1 MEFYSNY
8 DKLIPQNIFN
18 MGGFFGTISRNDCV
32 NDLFYGTDYHSH
44 LGTRKGG
51 MVVLNSGKFVRK
63 IHNIENSYFRTK
75 FEPDMNEFKGNSGIG
90 VISDTESQPIL
101 VNSHL
106 GKFAIV
112 TVGKIANMKEL
123 EREAIRK
130 KWHFAETGDEGINPS
145 ELVAMLINEGDS
157 LVDGIKFVLEKIKG
171 SVSMLILNKQGIFAA
186 RDKLGR
192 TPIIFGKKQNAVAVC
207 SESSSLPNIGFK
219 IEKFLGPGEI
229 FFLAEDDGEQLK
241 KPEDKMQICA
251 FLWVYY
257 GYPPAYYEGINV
269 EQTRYN
275 CGAALAENDD
285 VEVDYVSG
293 IPDSGIGHAIGYAKK
308 RGIPYLR
315 PYVKYTPTWPRS
327 FMPSNQKDR
336 DLVARMKLIPIRELI
351 ENKKLVFCDDSI
363 VRGTQLKNNIQI
375 FHDFG
380 VKEVHMRIACPP
392 LCFPCEFLNFSASR
406 SALELAARK
415 AIHDIEGSDDKNL
428 GEYIKSGS
436 ERNIEMVE
444 CIRRR
449 LKLTTLKYQ
458 QLNDL
463 VNAIGL
469 PKEKLCTHC
478 YDGSSYF

>member
-1 MEFYSNY
+1 
-8 DKLIPQNIFN
+8 
-18 MGGFFGTISRNDCV
+18 MGGFFGTISKKDCV

-51 MVVLNSGKFVRK
+51 MAVLNSGGFVRK
-63 IHNIENSYFRTK
+63 IHNIEDSYFRTK
-75 FEPDMNEFKGNSGIG
+75 FEPDLNEFNGNSGIG

-101 VNSHL
+101 INSHL

-123 EREAIRK
+123 ERDTLRK
-130 KWHFAETGDEGINPS
+130 KWHFSETGEEGINPS
-145 ELVAMLINEGDS
+145 ELVAMLINEEDTFIN
-157 LVDGIKFVLEKIKG
+157 GIKNVFEKIKG
-171 SVSMLILNKQGIFAA
+171 SVSLLILNKQGIFAA

-192 TPIIFGKKQNAVAVC
+192 TPIILGKKHGAVAVC
-207 SESSSLPNIGFK
+207 SESSSLPNLGYK

-229 FFLAEDDGEQLK
+229 IFISPEGYEQMN
-241 KPEDKMQICA
+241 KPGDKMQICA

-285 VEVDYVSG
+285 VDVDYVSG

-308 RGIPYLR
+308 RGIPYMR

-327 FMPSNQKDR
+327 FMPSNQEVR
-336 DLVARMKLIPIRELI
+336 DLVAKMKLIPIRELI
-351 ENKKLVFCDDSI
+351 EKKKLVFCDDSI
-363 VRGTQLKNNIQI
+363 VRGTQLKDNVQI

-380 VKEVHMRIACPP
+380 VKEIHMRIACPP
-392 LCFPCEFLNFSASR
+392 LCFPCKFLNFSASR

-415 AIHDIEGSDDKNL
+415 AIYEIEGTDDKNL
-428 GEYIKSGS
+428 EEYVQSGS
-436 ERNIEMVE
+436 GKNKEMIE
-444 CIRRR
+444 CIRKR

-463 VNAIGL
+463 VNAVGL
-469 PKEKLCTHC
+469 PKERLCTHC
-478 YDGSSYF
+478 YDGSGYS

>member
-1 MEFYSNY
+1 
-8 DKLIPQNIFN
+8 
-18 MGGFFGTISRNDCV
+18 MGGFFGTISKKDCV

-51 MVVLNSGKFVRK
+51 MAVLNSGGFVRK
-63 IHNIENSYFRTK
+63 IHNIEDSYFRTK
-75 FEPDMNEFKGNSGIG
+75 FEPDLNEFKGNSGIG

-101 VNSHL
+101 INSHL

-123 EREAIRK
+123 ERDTLRK
-130 KWHFAETGDEGINPS
+130 KWHFSETGEEGINPS
-145 ELVAMLINEGDS
+145 ELVAMLINEEDTFIN
-157 LVDGIKFVLEKIKG
+157 GIKNVFEKIKG
-171 SVSMLILNKQGIFAA
+171 SMSLLILNKQGLFAA

-192 TPIIFGKKQNAVAVC
+192 TPIILGKKHGAVAVC
-207 SESSSLPNIGFK
+207 SESSSLPNLGYK
-219 IEKFLGPGEI
+219 IERFLGPGEI
-229 FFLAEDDGEQLK
+229 IFISPEGYEQMN
-241 KPEDKMQICA
+241 KPGDKMQICA

-285 VEVDYVSG
+285 VDVDYVSG
-293 IPDSGIGHAIGYAKK
+293 IPDSGIGHAIGYAKE
-308 RGIPYLR
+308 RGIPYVR

-327 FMPSNQKDR
+327 FMPRNQEIR

-351 ENKKLVFCDDSI
+351 ENKNLVFCEDSI
-363 VRGTQLKNNIQI
+363 VRGTQLKDNIQI

-380 VKEVHMRIACPP
+380 VKEIHMRIACPP
-392 LCFPCEFLNFSASR
+392 LCFSCKFLNFSVSR
-406 SALELAARK
+406 SALELAART
-415 AIHDIEGSDDKNL
+415 AIYEIEGTDDKNL
-428 GEYIKSGS
+428 EEYVQSGS
-436 ERNIEMVE
+436 EKNKEMIE
-444 CIRRR
+444 CIRKR

-463 VNAIGL
+463 VNAVGL
-469 PKEKLCTHC
+469 PKERLCTHC
-478 YDGSSYF
+478 YDGSGYY

>member
-1 MEFYSNY
+1 
-8 DKLIPQNIFN
+8 
-18 MGGFFGTISRNDCV
+18 MGGFFGTISKKDCV

-51 MVVLNSGKFVRK
+51 MAVLNSGGFVRK

-101 VNSHL
+101 INSHL

-123 EREAIRK
+123 ERDTLRK
-130 KWHFAETGDEGINPS
+130 KWHFSETGEEGINPS
-145 ELVAMLINEGDS
+145 ELVAMLINEEDTFIN
-157 LVDGIKFVLEKIKG
+157 GIKNVFEKIKG
-171 SVSMLILNKQGIFAA
+171 SVSLLILNKQGLFAA

-192 TPIIFGKKQNAVAVC
+192 TPIILGKKHGAVAVC
-207 SESSSLPNIGFK
+207 SESSSLPNLGYK
-219 IEKFLGPGEI
+219 IERFLGPGEI
-229 FFLAEDDGEQLK
+229 IFVSPEGYEQMN
-241 KPEDKMQICA
+241 KPGDKMQICA

-285 VEVDYVSG
+285 VDVDYVSG

-308 RGIPYLR
+308 RGIPYMR

-327 FMPSNQKDR
+327 FMPSNQEVR
-336 DLVARMKLIPIRELI
+336 DMVAKMKLIPIRELI
-351 ENKKLVFCDDSI
+351 EKKKLVFCDDSI
-363 VRGTQLKNNIQI
+363 VRGTQLKDNVQI
-375 FHDFG
+375 FHDFK
-380 VKEVHMRIACPP
+380 VKEIHMRIACPP
-392 LCFPCEFLNFSASR
+392 LCFPCKFLNFSVSR
-406 SALELAARK
+406 SALELAVRK
-415 AIHDIEGSDDKNL
+415 AIYEIEGTDDKNL
-428 GEYIKSGS
+428 EEYVQSGS
-436 ERNIEMVE
+436 EKNKEMIE
-444 CIRRR
+444 CIRKR

-463 VNAIGL
+463 VNAVGL
-469 PKEKLCTHC
+469 PKERLCTHC
-478 YDGSSYF
+478 YDGSGYF

>member
-1 MEFYSNY
+1 
-8 DKLIPQNIFN
+8 
-18 MGGFFGTISRNDCV
+18 MGGFFGTISKKDCV

-51 MVVLNSGKFVRK
+51 MAVLNSGGFVRK
-63 IHNIENSYFRTK
+63 IHNIEDSYFRTK

-101 VNSHL
+101 INSHL

-123 EREAIRK
+123 ERDTLRK
-130 KWHFAETGDEGINPS
+130 KWHFSETGEEGINPS
-145 ELVAMLINEGDS
+145 ELVAMLINEEDTFIN
-157 LVDGIKFVLEKIKG
+157 GIKNVFEKIKG
-171 SVSMLILNKQGIFAA
+171 SVSLLILNKQGLFAA

-192 TPIIFGKKQNAVAVC
+192 TPIILGKKHDAVAVC
-207 SESSSLPNIGFK
+207 SESSSLPNLGYK
-219 IEKFLGPGEI
+219 IERFLGPGEI
-229 FFLAEDDGEQLK
+229 IFISPEGYEQMN
-241 KPEDKMQICA
+241 KPGDKMQICA

-275 CGAALAENDD
+275 CGAALAEKDD
-285 VEVDYVSG
+285 VDVDYVSG

-308 RGIPYLR
+308 RGIPYMR

-327 FMPSNQKDR
+327 FMPSNQEVR
-336 DLVARMKLIPIRELI
+336 DLVAKMKLIPIRELI
-351 ENKKLVFCDDSI
+351 EKKKLVFCDDSI
-363 VRGTQLKNNIQI
+363 VRGTQLKDNVQI
-375 FHDFG
+375 FHDLG
-380 VKEVHMRIACPP
+380 VKEIHMRIACPP
-392 LCFPCEFLNFSASR
+392 LCFPCKFLNFSASR

-415 AIHDIEGSDDKNL
+415 AIYEIEGTDDKNL
-428 GEYIKSGS
+428 EEYVKSGS
-436 ERNIEMVE
+436 EKNKEMIE
-444 CIRRR
+444 CIRKR

-463 VNAIGL
+463 VNAVGL
-469 PKEKLCTHC
+469 PKERLCTHC
-478 YDGSSYF
+478 YDGSGYS

>member
-1 MEFYSNY
+1 
-8 DKLIPQNIFN
+8 
-18 MGGFFGTISRNDCV
+18 MGGFFGTISKKDCV

-51 MVVLNSGKFVRK
+51 MAVLNSGGFVRK
-63 IHNIENSYFRTK
+63 IHNIEDSYFRTK

-101 VNSHL
+101 INSHL

-123 EREAIRK
+123 ERDTLRK
-130 KWHFAETGDEGINPS
+130 KWHFSETGEEGINPS
-145 ELVAMLINEGDS
+145 ELVAMLINEEDTFIN
-157 LVDGIKFVLEKIKG
+157 GIKNVFEKIKG
-171 SVSMLILNKQGIFAA
+171 SVSLLILNKQGLFAA

-192 TPIIFGKKQNAVAVC
+192 TPIILGKKHGAVAVC
-207 SESSSLPNIGFK
+207 SESSSLPNLGYK
-219 IEKFLGPGEI
+219 IERFLGPGEI
-229 FFLAEDDGEQLK
+229 IFISPEGYEQMN
-241 KPEDKMQICA
+241 KPGDKMQICA

-275 CGAALAENDD
+275 CGAALAEKDD
-285 VEVDYVSG
+285 VDVDYVSG

-308 RGIPYLR
+308 RGIPYMR

-327 FMPSNQKDR
+327 FMPSNQEVR
-336 DLVARMKLIPIRELI
+336 DLVAKMKLIPIRELI
-351 ENKKLVFCDDSI
+351 EKKKLVFCDDSI
-363 VRGTQLKNNIQI
+363 VRGTQLKDNVQI

-380 VKEVHMRIACPP
+380 VKEIHMRIACPP
-392 LCFPCEFLNFSASR
+392 LCFPCKFLNFSASR

-415 AIHDIEGSDDKNL
+415 AIYEIEGTGDKNL
-428 GEYIKSGS
+428 EEYVQSGS
-436 ERNIEMVE
+436 EKNKEMIE
-444 CIRRR
+444 CIRKR

-463 VNAIGL
+463 VNAVGL
-469 PKEKLCTHC
+469 PKERLCTHC
-478 YDGSSYF
+478 YDGSGYS

>member
-1 MEFYSNY
+1 
-8 DKLIPQNIFN
+8 
-18 MGGFFGTISRNDCV
+18 MGGFFGTISKKDCV

-51 MVVLNSGKFVRK
+51 MAVLNSGRFVRK
-63 IHNIENSYFRTK
+63 IHNIEDSYFRTK
-75 FEPDMNEFKGNSGIG
+75 FEPDLNEFKGNSGIG

-101 VNSHL
+101 INSHL

-123 EREAIRK
+123 ERDTLRK
-130 KWHFAETGDEGINPS
+130 KWHFSETGEEGINPS
-145 ELVAMLINEGDS
+145 ELVAMLINEEETFIN
-157 LVDGIKFVLEKIKG
+157 GIKNVFEKIKG
-171 SVSMLILNKQGIFAA
+171 SVSLLILNKQGLFAA

-192 TPIIFGKKQNAVAVC
+192 TPIILGKKQGAVAVC
-207 SESSSLPNIGFK
+207 SESSSLPNLGYK
-219 IEKFLGPGEI
+219 MERFLGPGEI
-229 FFLAEDDGEQLK
+229 IFISPEGYEQMN
-241 KPEDKMQICA
+241 KPGDKMQICA

-285 VEVDYVSG
+285 VDVDYVSG

-308 RGIPYLR
+308 RGIPYMR

-327 FMPSNQKDR
+327 FMPSSQEVR
-336 DLVARMKLIPIRELI
+336 DLVAKMKLIPIRELI
-351 ENKKLVFCDDSI
+351 EKKKLVFCDDSI
-363 VRGTQLKNNIQI
+363 VRGTQLKDNVQI

-380 VKEVHMRIACPP
+380 VKEIHMRIACPP

-415 AIHDIEGSDDKNL
+415 AIYEIEGTDDKNL
-428 GEYIKSGS
+428 EEYVQSGS
-436 ERNIEMVE
+436 EKNKEMIE
-444 CIRRR
+444 CIRKR

-463 VNAIGL
+463 VNAVGL
-469 PKEKLCTHC
+469 AKERLCTHC
-478 YDGSSYF
+478 YDGSGYS

>member
-1 MEFYSNY
+1 
-8 DKLIPQNIFN
+8 
-18 MGGFFGTISRNDCV
+18 MGGFFGTISKKDCV

-51 MVVLNSGKFVRK
+51 MAVLNSGGFVRK

-101 VNSHL
+101 INSHL

-123 EREAIRK
+123 ERNTLQK
-130 KWHFAETGDEGINPS
+130 KWHFSETGEEGINPS
-145 ELVAMLINEGDS
+145 ELVAMIINEEDTFIN
-157 LVDGIKFVLEKIKG
+157 GIKNVFEKIKG
-171 SVSMLILNKQGIFAA
+171 SVSLLILNKQGLFAA

-192 TPIIFGKKQNAVAVC
+192 TPIILGKKHGAVAVC
-207 SESSSLPNIGFK
+207 SESSSLPNLGYK
-219 IEKFLGPGEI
+219 IEGFLGPGEI
-229 FFLAEDDGEQLK
+229 IFISPEGYEQMN
-241 KPEDKMQICA
+241 KPGDKMQICA

-275 CGAALAENDD
+275 CGAALAVNDD
-285 VEVDYVSG
+285 VDVDYVSG

-308 RGIPYLR
+308 RGIPYMR

-327 FMPSNQKDR
+327 FMPSNQEVR
-336 DLVARMKLIPIRELI
+336 DMVAKMKLIPIRELI
-351 ENKKLVFCDDSI
+351 EKKKLVFCDDSI
-363 VRGTQLKNNIQI
+363 VRGTQLKDNVQI
-375 FHDFG
+375 FHDFE
-380 VKEVHMRIACPP
+380 VKEIHMRIACPP
-392 LCFPCEFLNFSASR
+392 LCFPCKFLNFSASI

-415 AIHDIEGSDDKNL
+415 AIYEIEGTDDKNL
-428 GEYIKSGS
+428 EEYVQSGS
-436 ERNIEMVE
+436 EKNKEMIE
-444 CIRRR
+444 CIRKR

-463 VNAIGL
+463 VNAVGL
-469 PKEKLCTHC
+469 PKERLCTHC
-478 YDGSSYF
+478 YDGSGYF

>member
-1 MEFYSNY
+1 
-8 DKLIPQNIFN
+8 
-18 MGGFFGTISRNDCV
+18 MGGFFGTISKKDCV

-51 MVVLNSGKFVRK
+51 MAVLNSGGFVRK
-63 IHNIENSYFRTK
+63 IHNIEDSYFRTK
-75 FEPDMNEFKGNSGIG
+75 FEQDLNEFKGNSGIG

-101 VNSHL
+101 INSHL

-123 EREAIRK
+123 ERDTLRK
-130 KWHFAETGDEGINPS
+130 KWHFSETGEEGINPS
-145 ELVAMLINEGDS
+145 ELVAMLINEEDTFIN
-157 LVDGIKFVLEKIKG
+157 GIKNVFEKIKG
-171 SVSMLILNKQGIFAA
+171 SVSLLILNKQGLFAA

-192 TPIIFGKKQNAVAVC
+192 TPIILGKKHDAVAVC
-207 SESSSLPNIGFK
+207 SESSSLPNLGYK
-219 IEKFLGPGEI
+219 IEMFLGPGEI
-229 FFLAEDDGEQLK
+229 IFISPEGYEQMN
-241 KPEDKMQICA
+241 KPGDKMQICA

-285 VEVDYVSG
+285 VDVDYVSG

-308 RGIPYLR
+308 RGIPYMR

-327 FMPSNQKDR
+327 FMPSNQEVR
-336 DLVARMKLIPIRELI
+336 DLVAKMKLIPIRELI
-351 ENKKLVFCDDSI
+351 EKKKLVFCDDSI
-363 VRGTQLKNNIQI
+363 VRGTQLKDNVQI

-380 VKEVHMRIACPP
+380 VKEIHMRIACPP
-392 LCFPCEFLNFSASR
+392 LCFPCKFLNFSASR

-415 AIHDIEGSDDKNL
+415 AIYEIEGTDDKNL
-428 GEYIKSGS
+428 EEYVQSGS
-436 ERNIEMVE
+436 EKNKEMIE
-444 CIRRR
+444 CIRKR

-458 QLNDL
+458 RLNDL
-463 VNAIGL
+463 VNAVGL
-469 PKEKLCTHC
+469 PKERLCTHC
-478 YDGSSYF
+478 YDGSSYS

>member
-1 MEFYSNY
+1 
-8 DKLIPQNIFN
+8 
-18 MGGFFGTISRNDCV
+18 MGGFFGTISKKDCV

-51 MVVLNSGKFVRK
+51 MAVLNSGGFVRK
-63 IHNIENSYFRTK
+63 IHNIEDSYFRTK
-75 FEPDMNEFKGNSGIG
+75 FEPDLNEFNGNSGIG

-101 VNSHL
+101 INSHL

-123 EREAIRK
+123 ERDTLRK
-130 KWHFAETGDEGINPS
+130 KWHFSETGEEGINPS
-145 ELVAMLINEGDS
+145 ELVAMLINEEDTFIN
-157 LVDGIKFVLEKIKG
+157 GIKNVFEKIKG
-171 SVSMLILNKQGIFAA
+171 SVSLLILNKQGIFAA

-192 TPIIFGKKQNAVAVC
+192 TPIILGKKHGAVAVC
-207 SESSSLPNIGFK
+207 SESSSLPNLGYK

-229 FFLAEDDGEQLK
+229 IFISPEGYEQMN
-241 KPEDKMQICA
+241 KPGDKMQICA

-275 CGAALAENDD
+275 CGAALAEKDD
-285 VEVDYVSG
+285 VDVDYVSG

-308 RGIPYLR
+308 RGIPYMR

-327 FMPSNQKDR
+327 FMPSNQEVR
-336 DLVARMKLIPIRELI
+336 DLVAKMKLIPIRELI
-351 ENKKLVFCDDSI
+351 EKKKLVFCDDSI
-363 VRGTQLKNNIQI
+363 VRGTQLKDNVQI

-380 VKEVHMRIACPP
+380 VKEIHMRIACPP
-392 LCFPCEFLNFSASR
+392 LCFPCKFLNFSASR

-415 AIHDIEGSDDKNL
+415 AIYEIEGTDDKNL
-428 GEYIKSGS
+428 EEYVQSGS
-436 ERNIEMVE
+436 GKNKEMIE
-444 CIRRR
+444 CIRKR

-463 VNAIGL
+463 VNAVGL
-469 PKEKLCTHC
+469 PKERLCTHC
-478 YDGSSYF
+478 YDGSGYS

>member
-1 MEFYSNY
+1 
-8 DKLIPQNIFN
+8 
-18 MGGFFGTISRNDCV
+18 MGGFFGTISKKDCV

-51 MVVLNSGKFVRK
+51 MAVLNSGGFVRK
-63 IHNIENSYFRTK
+63 IHNIEDSYFRTK
-75 FEPDMNEFKGNSGIG
+75 FEPDLNEFKGNSGIG

-101 VNSHL
+101 INSHL

-123 EREAIRK
+123 ERDTLRK
-130 KWHFAETGDEGINPS
+130 KWHFSETGEEGINPS
-145 ELVAMLINEGDS
+145 ELVAMLINEEDTFIN
-157 LVDGIKFVLEKIKG
+157 GIKNVFEKIKG
-171 SVSMLILNKQGIFAA
+171 SMSLLILNKQGLFAA

-192 TPIIFGKKQNAVAVC
+192 TPIILGKKHGAVAVC
-207 SESSSLPNIGFK
+207 SESSSLPNLGYK
-219 IEKFLGPGEI
+219 IERFLGPGEI
-229 FFLAEDDGEQLK
+229 IFISPEGYEQMN
-241 KPEDKMQICA
+241 KPGDKMQICA

-285 VEVDYVSG
+285 VDVDYVSG
-293 IPDSGIGHAIGYAKK
+293 IPDSGIGHAIGYAKE
-308 RGIPYLR
+308 RGIPYVR

-327 FMPSNQKDR
+327 FMPRNQEIR

-351 ENKKLVFCDDSI
+351 ENKNLVFCEDSI
-363 VRGTQLKNNIQI
+363 VRGTQLKDNIQI

-380 VKEVHMRIACPP
+380 VKEIHMRIACPP
-392 LCFPCEFLNFSASR
+392 LCFSCKFLNFSVSR
-406 SALELAARK
+406 SALELAART
-415 AIHDIEGSDDKNL
+415 AIYEIEGKDDKNL
-428 GEYIKSGS
+428 EEYVQSGS
-436 ERNIEMVE
+436 EKNKEMIE
-444 CIRRR
+444 CIRKR

-463 VNAIGL
+463 VNAVGL
-469 PKEKLCTHC
+469 PKERLCTHC
-478 YDGSSYF
+478 YDGSGYY

>member
-1 MEFYSNY
+1 
-8 DKLIPQNIFN
+8 
-18 MGGFFGTISRNDCV
+18 MGGFFGTISKKDCV

-51 MVVLNSGKFVRK
+51 MAVLNSGGFVRK
-63 IHNIENSYFRTK
+63 IHNIEDSYFRTK
-75 FEPDMNEFKGNSGIG
+75 FEPDLNEFKGNSGIG

-101 VNSHL
+101 INSHL

-123 EREAIRK
+123 ERDTLRK
-130 KWHFAETGDEGINPS
+130 KWHFSETGEEGINPS
-145 ELVAMLINEGDS
+145 ELVAMLINEEDTFIN
-157 LVDGIKFVLEKIKG
+157 GIKNVFEKIKG
-171 SVSMLILNKQGIFAA
+171 SVSLLILNKQGIFAA

-192 TPIIFGKKQNAVAVC
+192 TPIILGKKHGAVAVC
-207 SESSSLPNIGFK
+207 SESSSLPNLGYK

-229 FFLAEDDGEQLK
+229 IFISPEGYEQMN
-241 KPEDKMQICA
+241 KPGDKMQICA

-285 VEVDYVSG
+285 VDVDYVSG

-308 RGIPYLR
+308 RGIPYMR

-327 FMPSNQKDR
+327 FMPSNQEVR
-336 DLVARMKLIPIRELI
+336 DLVAKMKLIPIRELI
-351 ENKKLVFCDDSI
+351 EKKKLVFCDDSI
-363 VRGTQLKNNIQI
+363 VRGTQLKDNVQI

-380 VKEVHMRIACPP
+380 VKEIHMRIACPP
-392 LCFPCEFLNFSASR
+392 LCFPCKFLNFSASR

-415 AIHDIEGSDDKNL
+415 AIYEIEGTDDKNL
-428 GEYIKSGS
+428 EEYVQSGS
-436 ERNIEMVE
+436 GKNKEMIE
-444 CIRRR
+444 CIRKR

-463 VNAIGL
+463 VNAVGL
-469 PKEKLCTHC
+469 PKERLCTHC
-478 YDGSSYF
+478 YDGSGYF

>member
-1 MEFYSNY
+1 
-8 DKLIPQNIFN
+8 
-18 MGGFFGTISRNDCV
+18 MGGFFGTISKKDCV

-51 MVVLNSGKFVRK
+51 MAVLNSGGFVRK
-63 IHNIENSYFRTK
+63 IHNIEDSYFRTK
-75 FEPDMNEFKGNSGIG
+75 FEQDLNEFKGNSGIG

-101 VNSHL
+101 INSHL

-123 EREAIRK
+123 ERDTLQK
-130 KWHFAETGDEGINPS
+130 KWHFSETGEEGINPS
-145 ELVAMLINEGDS
+145 ELVAMLINEEDTFIN
-157 LVDGIKFVLEKIKG
+157 GIKNVFEKIKG
-171 SVSMLILNKQGIFAA
+171 SVSLLILNKQGLFAA

-192 TPIIFGKKQNAVAVC
+192 TPIILGKKHDAVAVC
-207 SESSSLPNIGFK
+207 SESSSLPNLGYK
-219 IEKFLGPGEI
+219 IEMFLGPGEI
-229 FFLAEDDGEQLK
+229 IFISPEGYEQMN
-241 KPEDKMQICA
+241 KPGDKMQICA

-285 VEVDYVSG
+285 VDVDYVSG

-308 RGIPYLR
+308 RGIPYMR

-327 FMPSNQKDR
+327 FMPSNQEVR
-336 DLVARMKLIPIRELI
+336 DLVAKMKLIPIRELI
-351 ENKKLVFCDDSI
+351 EKKKLVFCDDSI
-363 VRGTQLKNNIQI
+363 VRGTQLKDNVQI

-380 VKEVHMRIACPP
+380 VKEIHMRIACPP
-392 LCFPCEFLNFSASR
+392 LCFPCKFLNFSASR

-415 AIHDIEGSDDKNL
+415 AIYEIEGTDDKNL
-428 GEYIKSGS
+428 EEYVQSGS
-436 ERNIEMVE
+436 EKNKEMIE
-444 CIRRR
+444 CIRKR

-458 QLNDL
+458 RLNDL
-463 VNAIGL
+463 VNAVGL
-469 PKEKLCTHC
+469 PKERLCTHC
-478 YDGSSYF
+478 YDGSSYS

>member
-1 MEFYSNY
+1 
-8 DKLIPQNIFN
+8 
-18 MGGFFGTISRNDCV
+18 MGGFFGTISKKDCV

-51 MVVLNSGKFVRK
+51 MAVLNSGGFVRK
-63 IHNIENSYFRTK
+63 IHNIEDSYFRTK
-75 FEPDMNEFKGNSGIG
+75 FEPDLNEFKGNSGIG

-101 VNSHL
+101 INSHL

-112 TVGKIANMKEL
+112 TVGRIANMKEL
-123 EREAIRK
+123 EKDTLRK
-130 KWHFAETGDEGINPS
+130 KWHFSETGEEGINPS
-145 ELVAMLINEGDS
+145 ELVAMLINEEDTFIN
-157 LVDGIKFVLEKIKG
+157 GIKNVFEKIKG
-171 SVSMLILNKQGIFAA
+171 SVSLLILNKQGIFAA

-192 TPIIFGKKQNAVAVC
+192 TPIILGKKHGAVAVC
-207 SESSSLPNIGFK
+207 SESSSLPNIGYK
-219 IEKFLGPGEI
+219 IERFLGPGEI
-229 FFLAEDDGEQLK
+229 IFISPEGHEQMN
-241 KPEDKMQICA
+241 KPGDKMQICA

-285 VEVDYVSG
+285 IDVDYVSG

-308 RGIPYLR
+308 RGIPYMR

-327 FMPSNQKDR
+327 FMPSNQEVR
-336 DLVARMKLIPIRELI
+336 DLVAKMKLIPIRELI
-351 ENKKLVFCDDSI
+351 EKKKLVFCDDSI
-363 VRGTQLKNNIQI
+363 VRGTQLKDNVQI
-375 FHDFG
+375 FHNFG
-380 VKEVHMRIACPP
+380 VKEIHMRIACPP
-392 LCFPCEFLNFSASR
+392 LCFPCKFLNFSASR

-415 AIHDIEGSDDKNL
+415 AIYEIEGTDDKNL
-428 GEYIKSGS
+428 EEYVQSGS
-436 ERNIEMVE
+436 EKNKEMIE
-444 CIRRR
+444 CIRKR

-463 VNAIGL
+463 VNAVGL

-478 YDGSSYF
+478 FDGSGYF

>member
-1 MEFYSNY
+1 
-8 DKLIPQNIFN
+8 
-18 MGGFFGTISRNDCV
+18 MGGFFGTISKKDCV

-51 MVVLNSGKFVRK
+51 MAVLNSGGFARK
-63 IHNIENSYFRTK
+63 IHNIEGSYFRTK
-75 FEPDMNEFKGNSGIG
+75 FEPDLSEFKGNSGIG

-101 VNSHL
+101 INSHL

-123 EREAIRK
+123 ERDTLRK
-130 KWHFAETGDEGINPS
+130 KWHFSETGEEGINPS
-145 ELVAMLINEGDS
+145 ELVAMLINEEDTFIN
-157 LVDGIKFVLEKIKG
+157 GIKNVFEKIKG
-171 SVSMLILNKQGIFAA
+171 SMSLLILNKQGLFAA

-192 TPIIFGKKQNAVAVC
+192 TPIILGKKHGAVAVC
-207 SESSSLPNIGFK
+207 SESSSLPNLGYK
-219 IEKFLGPGEI
+219 IERFLGPGEI
-229 FFLAEDDGEQLK
+229 IFISPEGYEQMN
-241 KPEDKMQICA
+241 KPGDKMQICA

-285 VEVDYVSG
+285 VDVDYVSG

-308 RGIPYLR
+308 RGLPYMR

-327 FMPSNQKDR
+327 FMPSNQEVR
-336 DLVARMKLIPIRELI
+336 DLVAKMKLIPIRELI
-351 ENKKLVFCDDSI
+351 EKKKLVFCDDSI
-363 VRGTQLKNNIQI
+363 VRGTQLKDNVQI

-380 VKEVHMRIACPP
+380 VKEIHMRIACPP
-392 LCFPCEFLNFSASR
+392 LCFPCKFLNFSASR

-415 AIHDIEGSDDKNL
+415 AIYEIEGTNDKNL
-428 GEYIKSGS
+428 EEYVQSGS
-436 ERNIEMVE
+436 EKNKEMIE
-444 CIRRR
+444 CIRKR

-463 VNAIGL
+463 VNAVGL
-469 PKEKLCTHC
+469 PKERLCTHC
-478 YDGSSYF
+478 YDGSGYS